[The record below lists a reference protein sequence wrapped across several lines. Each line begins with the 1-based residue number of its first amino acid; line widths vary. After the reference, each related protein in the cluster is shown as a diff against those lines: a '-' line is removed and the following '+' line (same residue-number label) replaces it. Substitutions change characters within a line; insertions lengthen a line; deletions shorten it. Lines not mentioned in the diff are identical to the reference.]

1 MVAAAGVVGADGV
14 SGDVLGALALDVEG
28 SCARCLGFKAK
39 ADLAH
44 GEAAYWRAMHS
55 RAVER
60 EAQREAEIE
69 ALHAKLRQRERQLFG
84 RRSERGK
91 GKNEGQPA
99 QGCRRG
105 RGQQRGASG
114 HGRRRHAALPAVEE
128 TCDLDPAQRR
138 CPRCECPYELLEGT
152 EDSEVIEVEVRA
164 HRRVIRRKR
173 YRSTCRCPAQPGI
186 VTAAGPPKLIPKG
199 SLGVSLWT
207 LILIDKF
214 LFQRPTYR
222 LLADLRWT
230 QGLEIAQ
237 GTVTGG
243 LQRLTPLFEPLVKS
257 IVTKSLTAT
266 HWHADETR
274 WPVFVDWDGKHGHRW
289 QMWVVVSKSTVV
301 FQLDP
306 TRSAQVPVAYFG
318 KTATGILS
326 VDRYVAYKVLRKE
339 GRIVLAFCWAHVRRD
354 FLGVAQ
360 DWGGQHER
368 WAFGWVTK
376 IGELYQLNDERLQ
389 GLDVPEKFATAQ
401 SRLCAAVARM
411 AELHR
416 VELADATVIGAP
428 RKVLESLAKHWA
440 GLIVF
445 VDHPEV
451 PMDNNVAERAQRNEV
466 VGRKN
471 YYGSGSVWS
480 GKLAAMLFTVFQ
492 TLLLWKLNPRLWLSE
507 YLQACAEH
515 GGQAP
520 ADAESFLPWNLSA
533 ARRASLAVARSG
545 PDSS

>member
-1 MVAAAGVVGADGV
+1 M
-14 SGDVLGALALDVEG
+14 SGDVRGALAVEG
-28 SCARCLGFKAK
+28 GCARCLGLKAK

-44 GEAAYWRAMHS
+44 GEAAYWRVMHR

-60 EAQREAEIE
+60 EAQLEAEIE

-91 GKNEGQPA
+91 GKNEGQRA
-99 QGCRRG
+99 QECRRG

-114 HGRRRHAALPAVEE
+114 HGRRRHAALRAVEE
-128 TCDLDPAQRR
+128 TCDLDPAQRH

-152 EDSEVIEVEVRA
+152 EDSEVIEVEVHA

-186 VTAAGPPKLIPKG
+186 VTAAAPPKLISKG

-222 LLADLRWT
+222 LLADLRWSH
-230 QGLEIAQ
+230 GLEIAQ

-243 LQRLTPLFEPLVKS
+243 LQRLMPLFEALVKS

-289 QMWVVVSKSTVV
+289 QMWVFVSKSTVV
-301 FQLDP
+301 FELDP
-306 TRSAQVPVAYFG
+306 TRSARVPVAYFG

-326 VDRYVAYKVLRKE
+326 VDRYVAYKVLLKE

-354 FLGVAQ
+354 FLGVAK

-368 WAFGWVTK
+368 WALGWVTK

-389 GLDVPEKFATAQ
+389 GLDVPEQFAMAQ
-401 SRLCAAVARM
+401 SRLCAAVAQM

-416 VELADATVIGAP
+416 AELAGATVIGAP

-440 GLIVF
+440 GLTVF

-507 YLQACAEH
+507 YLQACAQH

-520 ADAESFLPWNLSA
+520 ADAESFLPWNLSEE
-533 ARRASLAVARSG
+533 RRASLAAARPG

>member
-1 MVAAAGVVGADGV
+1 M
-14 SGDVLGALALDVEG
+14 
-28 SCARCLGFKAK
+28 
-39 ADLAH
+39 
-44 GEAAYWRAMHS
+44 
-55 RAVER
+55 
-60 EAQREAEIE
+60 
-69 ALHAKLRQRERQLFG
+69 
-84 RRSERGK
+84 
-91 GKNEGQPA
+91 
-99 QGCRRG
+99 
-105 RGQQRGASG
+105 
-114 HGRRRHAALPAVEE
+114 
-128 TCDLDPAQRR
+128 
-138 CPRCECPYELLEGT
+138 
-152 EDSEVIEVEVRA
+152 
-164 HRRVIRRKR
+164 
-173 YRSTCRCPAQPGI
+173 
-186 VTAAGPPKLIPKG
+186 
-199 SLGVSLWT
+199 
-207 LILIDKF
+207 
-214 LFQRPTYR
+214 
-222 LLADLRWT
+222 
-230 QGLEIAQ
+230 
-237 GTVTGG
+237 
-243 LQRLTPLFEPLVKS
+243 KS

-354 FLGVAQ
+354 FLGVAK

-533 ARRASLAVARSG
+533 HRRASLAVARSG

>member
-1 MVAAAGVVGADGV
+1 MVAAAGLVGADGL
-14 SGDVLGALALDVEG
+14 SGDVRGALAVEG
-28 SCARCLGFKAK
+28 GCARCLGLKAK

-44 GEAAYWRAMHS
+44 GEAAYWRVMHS

-60 EAQREAEIE
+60 GAQLAAEIE
-69 ALHAKLRQRERQLFG
+69 ALHAQLRQRERQLFG

-99 QGCRRG
+99 HGGRRG

-128 TCDLDPAQRR
+128 TCDLDPAQRH

-164 HRRVIRRKR
+164 HRRVIHRTR

-199 SLGVSLWT
+199 SLGVSVWT

-222 LLADLRWT
+222 LLADLRWSH
-230 QGLEIAQ
+230 GLAIAQ

-243 LQRLTPLFEPLVKS
+243 LQRLAPLFAPLVKS

-274 WPVFVDWDGKHGHRW
+274 WPVFVDWEGKHGHRW
-289 QMWVVVSKSTVV
+289 QMWVFVSKSTVV
-301 FQLDP
+301 FQLDS
-306 TRSAQVPVAYFG
+306 TRSARVPVAYFG

-326 VDRYVAYKVLRKE
+326 VDRYVAYKVLLKE

-360 DWGGQHER
+360 DWGGQHES
-368 WAFGWVTK
+368 WALGWVTK

-389 GLDVPEKFATAQ
+389 GLDVPEQFAMAQ
-401 SRLCAAVARM
+401 SRLCAGVAQM

-416 VELADATVIGAP
+416 AELADATVIGAP

-507 YLQACAEH
+507 YLQACADH

-520 ADAESFLPWNLSA
+520 ADAESFLPWNLSEE
-533 ARRASLAVARSG
+533 RRASLAAARPG

>member
-1 MVAAAGVVGADGV
+1 MVAAAGLVGADGL
-14 SGDVLGALALDVEG
+14 SGDVRGALAVEG
-28 SCARCLGFKAK
+28 GCARCLGLKAK

-44 GEAAYWRAMHS
+44 GEAAYWRVMHS

-60 EAQREAEIE
+60 GAQLAAEIE
-69 ALHAKLRQRERQLFG
+69 ALHAQLRQRERQLFG

-99 QGCRRG
+99 HGGRRG

-128 TCDLDPAQRR
+128 TCDLDPAQRH

-173 YRSTCRCPAQPGI
+173 YRPTCRCPAQPGI

-222 LLADLRWT
+222 LLADLRWSH
-230 QGLEIAQ
+230 GLAIAQ

-243 LQRLTPLFEPLVKS
+243 LQRLAPLFAPLVKS

-289 QMWVVVSKSTVV
+289 QMWVFVSKATVV
-301 FQLDP
+301 FELDP
-306 TRSAQVPVAYFG
+306 TRSARVPVAYFG

-326 VDRYVAYKVLRKE
+326 VDRYVAYKVLLKE

-354 FLGVAQ
+354 FLGVAK
-360 DWGGQHER
+360 DWGGQHES
-368 WAFGWVTK
+368 WALGWVTK

-389 GLDVPEKFATAQ
+389 GLDVPEQFAMAQ
-401 SRLCAAVARM
+401 SRLCAGVAQM

-416 VELADATVIGAP
+416 AELADATVIGAP

-520 ADAESFLPWNLSA
+520 ADAESFLPWNLSEE
-533 ARRASLAVARSG
+533 RRASLAAARPG

>member
-1 MVAAAGVVGADGV
+1 
-14 SGDVLGALALDVEG
+14 
-28 SCARCLGFKAK
+28 
-39 ADLAH
+39 
-44 GEAAYWRAMHS
+44 
-55 RAVER
+55 VER
-60 EAQREAEIE
+60 EAQLEAEIE
-69 ALHAKLRQRERQLFG
+69 ALHAQLRQRERQLFG

-91 GKNEGQPA
+91 GKNEGQQA
-99 QGCRRG
+99 HGCRRG

-164 HRRVIRRKR
+164 HRRVIRRTR

-199 SLGVSLWT
+199 SLGVSVWT
-207 LILIDKF
+207 VILIDKF

-222 LLADLRWT
+222 LLADLRWSH
-230 QGLEIAQ
+230 GLEIAQ

-243 LQRLTPLFEPLVKS
+243 LQRLTPLFEPLVQS

-306 TRSAQVPVAYFG
+306 TRSARVPVAYFW

-389 GLDVPEKFATAQ
+389 GLEVPETFATAQ
-401 SRLCAAVARM
+401 RRLCAAVAQM

-416 VELADATVIGAP
+416 VELADATVSGAP

-492 TLLLWKLNPRLWLSE
+492 TLLLWKRNPRRWLSE

>member
-1 MVAAAGVVGADGV
+1 MAAAGVVGPEGF
-14 SGDVLGALALDVEG
+14 SGDGLGALALDVEG

-44 GEAAYWRAMHS
+44 GEAAYWRVMHS

-60 EAQREAEIE
+60 EVRLEAEIE
-69 ALHAKLRQRERQLFG
+69 ALHAQLRQRERQLFG

-91 GKNEGQPA
+91 GTHEGQQA
-99 QGCRRG
+99 QGSRRG

-114 HGRRRHAALPAVEE
+114 HGRRRHTALPAVEE

-138 CPRCECPYELLEGT
+138 CPQCACPYERLEGT

-164 HRRVIRRKR
+164 HRRVIRRTR
-173 YRSTCRCPAQPGI
+173 YRATCRCPAQPGI

-199 SLGVSLWT
+199 SLGVSVWT

-222 LLADLRWT
+222 LLADLRWSH
-230 QGLEIAQ
+230 GVEIAQ

-243 LQRLTPLFEPLVKS
+243 LQRLMPLFAPLVKS

-326 VDRYVAYKVLRKE
+326 VDRYVAYKVLLKE
-339 GRIVLAFCWAHVRRD
+339 GRIVLALCWAHVRRD
-354 FLGVAQ
+354 FLGVAK
-360 DWGGQHER
+360 DWGGQHAR
-368 WAFGWVTK
+368 WALGWVTK
-376 IGELYQLNDERLQ
+376 IGELYQLNAERLQ

-401 SRLCAAVARM
+401 SRLGAAVAQM
-411 AELHR
+411 AAVHR
-416 VELADATVIGAP
+416 AELADATLIGAP
-428 RKVLESLAKHWA
+428 HKVLESLAKHWA

-480 GKLAAMLFTVFQ
+480 GQLAAMLFTVFQ
-492 TLLLWKLNPRLWLSE
+492 TLLLWKLNPRRWLSE

-520 ADAESFLPWNLSA
+520 ADAESFLPWNLSET
-533 ARRASLAVARSG
+533 RRAPLAVARSG

>member
-1 MVAAAGVVGADGV
+1 MVAAAGLVGADGL
-14 SGDVLGALALDVEG
+14 SGDVRGALAVEG
-28 SCARCLGFKAK
+28 GCARCSGLKAK

-44 GEAAYWRAMHS
+44 GEAAYWRVMHS

-60 EAQREAEIE
+60 GAQLAAEIE

-99 QGCRRG
+99 HGGRRG

-128 TCDLDPAQRR
+128 TCDLDPAQRH

-173 YRSTCRCPAQPGI
+173 YRPTCRCPAQPGI

-199 SLGVSLWT
+199 SLGVSVWT

-222 LLADLRWT
+222 LLADLRWSH
-230 QGLEIAQ
+230 GLAIAQ

-243 LQRLTPLFEPLVKS
+243 LQRLAPLFAPLVKS

-274 WPVFVDWDGKHGHRW
+274 WPVFVDWEGKHGHRW
-289 QMWVVVSKSTVV
+289 QMWVFVSKATVV
-301 FQLDP
+301 FQLDS
-306 TRSAQVPVAYFG
+306 TRSARVPVAYFG

-326 VDRYVAYKVLRKE
+326 VDRYVAYKVLLKE

-360 DWGGQHER
+360 DWGGQHES
-368 WAFGWVTK
+368 WALGWVTK

-389 GLDVPEKFATAQ
+389 GLDVPEQFAMAQ
-401 SRLCAAVARM
+401 SRLCAGVAQM

-416 VELADATVIGAP
+416 AELADATVIGAP

-471 YYGSGSVWS
+471 YYWSGSVWS

-515 GGQAP
+515 GGQVP
-520 ADAESFLPWNLSA
+520 ADAESFLPWNLSE
-533 ARRASLAVARSG
+533 ARRASLAAARPG